1 MCRRKW
7 RDVCVRRCPTSITLS
22 FYIVRVPPCSFLL
35 PLKKN
40 LSNVG
45 EAAGFI
51 SCFDFAWLS
60 SCRPACVCARPK
72 NLQPQLQFAFLA
84 RAQQQ
89 RIPLH
94 AAAIRGIDF
103 EPDSN
108 CSHLLHPSSCRKN
121 YLKLVTTILYNG
133 TTVLYSICSV
143 DIIQLQIFKT
153 DK

>member
-1 MCRRKW
+1 MSNLYYSFILYSSSSSLFIL
-7 RDVCVRRCPTSITLS
+7 TSTE
-22 FYIVRVPPCSFLL
+22 
-35 PLKKN
+35 KN

-94 AAAIRGIDF
+94 AAAIRSIDF

-121 YLKLVTTILYNG
+121 YLKLVTTILYYG
-133 TTVLYSICSV
+133 TTVLYSISSV

-153 DK
+153 LNDKLIAEIHKR